1 MSKSMFDRTVDFKME
16 ETFNAYIACRALS
29 LRARD
34 INIENKA
41 QELETGEPPE
51 LNPTAEALGDYSN
64 GRIVLNNEDDSE
76 EET

>member
-16 ETFNAYIACRALS
+16 ETFNSYVACRALS

-34 INIENKA
+34 INTENKA

-51 LNPTAEALGDYSN
+51 LNPTAEALEDYSN
-64 GRIVLNNEDDSE
+64 GRIVFSAEDEVE